1 MLYFDTNKPH
11 TFFFFCGIPV
21 VLENRRSSQGG
32 EGGARPLHPPPRSAP
47 AVAYCKVASPQTSVG
62 VRCECVA
69 NEPQW
74 TSAGKLTVKMN
85 SKQGSF
91 TNKQIVWVACGINH
105 EGILVPGSTGVPANM
120 AAWNCVSLDLPSL
133 TVSVAV
139 QT

>member
-1 MLYFDTNKPH
+1 M
-11 TFFFFCGIPV
+11 
-21 VLENRRSSQGG
+21 
-32 EGGARPLHPPPRSAP
+32 
-47 AVAYCKVASPQTSVG
+47 
-62 VRCECVA
+62 A
-69 NEPQW
+69 NEPEQ